1 MSPIAVLK
9 FRDPL
14 SGTWQPLSSAGPA
27 GPPGPAGP
35 IDILT
40 DVDTSTTPP
49 ADGQVLGWDQ
59 TTGQWKPVTPV
70 AGGARYLDELL
81 DVDVSTVP
89 AVAGDHLSFDGVGW
103 TAYKNAI
110 QATAPPAPRMGQ
122 LWLVQ

>member
-1 MSPIAVLK
+1 MAVLK
-9 FRDPL
+9 YRDPL
-14 SGTWQPLSSAGPA
+14 SGTWLPLSSAGPA

-49 ADGQVLGWDQ
+49 TNGQVLIWDQ
-59 TTGQWKPVTPV
+59 ATGQWKPGTPV

-81 DVDVSTVP
+81 DVDTTTAVP
-89 AVAGDHLSFDGVGW
+89 VAGDHLSYDGTGW
-103 TAYKNAI
+103 TPYKNAI
-110 QATAPPAPRMGQ
+110 QATAPPAPRPGQ